1 MHFSLSKELKLAK
14 YTNRFLAVKIIE
26 TSWLIFCLLA
36 LQIEED
42 IFAFSSAVG
51 ILHNCARNPD
61 IDKDK
66 FRNVGAIK
74 CLLPFLHSCIPC
86 KFIFCMLGNFACFN
100 VVC

>member
-1 MHFSLSKELKLAK
+1 MLSHFLS
-14 YTNRFLAVKIIE
+14 
-26 TSWLIFCLLA
+26 

-86 KFIFCMLGNFACFN
+86 KLTLSVLGNFACFLYTCIPCN
-100 VVC
+100 ISFVE